1 MWDAMY
7 SFASRIANCG
17 TPKLSYPQKPKEH
30 NYNHLSSFQ
39 DEKEEYLGL
48 CS

>member
-1 MWDAMY
+1 MRDAIY
-7 SFASRIANCG
+7 SFASRIANRG

-30 NYNHLSSFQ
+30 NKSDLSSFQ
-39 DEKEEYLGL
+39 DEREECLGF